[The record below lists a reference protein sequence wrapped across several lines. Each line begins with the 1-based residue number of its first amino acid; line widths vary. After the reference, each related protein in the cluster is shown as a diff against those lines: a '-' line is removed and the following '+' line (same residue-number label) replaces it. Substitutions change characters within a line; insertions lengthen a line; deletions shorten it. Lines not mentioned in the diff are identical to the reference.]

1 MYYPLCVSHLF
12 QPTENIVLFLTV
24 LTGSLLLQSEDYIT
38 LRTSL
43 AALLIAAKKFDGVF
57 KSNTYQMIVP
67 TLVQVHSIHRNNRM
81 ITDAIEFIWVH
92 FYWIHQN
99 SFLLQAVSSIANLFC
114 PETSMLAHFF
124 GINYSPVNFGE
135 QPDEQ
140 SQLKRSTMQLMV
152 ALGSESW
159 SELPKDEL
167 DILVIFSSI
176 RPIFIHIT

>member
-176 RPIFIHIT
+176 RHIFIHIT